1 MIFQPR
7 YLILLITFFSLSI
20 LSAAHADMKQIQGKV
35 NDVINV
41 PAYTYA
47 EVDTGNEKV
56 WAAAP
61 TTTIKKGDTIAFS
74 TAMPMTD
81 FYSDSIKRKFPLIY
95 FVSNFSMG
103 TNKITSS
110 TGKPSPQAKTEPVR
124 QALKDIKRVDGG
136 KIISEIYD
144 EKDSLKGK
152 TVLVRGKV
160 TRFAAEVM
168 GKNWLHIQ
176 DSSGFKDLTVTTSET
191 VAIGDRVIIEG
202 KLELDNDFGYG
213 YVYPVMIKD
222 AKVTK
227 E

>member
-20 LSAAHADMKQIQGKV
+20 LSTAHADVKQIQGKV

-47 EVDTGNEKV
+47 EVDTGNEKI

-95 FVSNFSMG
+95 FVSNFSTG
-103 TNKITSS
+103 TDKITASS
-110 TGKPSPQAKTEPVR
+110 TPSPHAKTELVR
-124 QALKDIKRVDGG
+124 QALKGIKRVDGG

-152 TVLVRGKV
+152 TILVRGKV

-168 GKNWLHIQ
+168 GENWLHIQ
-176 DSSGFKDLTVTTSET
+176 DSSGFEDLTVTTSET
-191 VAIGDRVIIEG
+191 VAIGDMVIIEG

-213 YVYPVMIKD
+213 YVYPVMIKG